1 MWFLEVTMYTIHKLK
16 PDRNFYPL
24 LLPFGFL
31 AVTALIGV
39 VFGLQ
44 AAYLFFGAFF
54 MLYAVYHIL
63 VFSRTRNPGFVV
75 VACFQV
81 SVGLMAFSATAVL
94 RSKAYL
100 PIPMFF
106 MACVLFFLIWTVM
119 LQINKKIKWRGRE
132 ILELAAAPVE
142 EVGNGYTNR
151 PLPVGKTEL
160 SPQQIQEF
168 ARFALRNLIAVP
180 YVGKDKVALVPVRMG
195 TEAPYILGL
204 KSDYTNLTWVAF
216 NFDGNVTV
224 NISHLDYLS
233 YRDALSF
240 GRLCESLGS
249 LFIDFIEMYQR
260 GEGERIIDRMDAL
273 GISIYS

>member
-16 PDRNFYPL
+16 PDRNFYGL
-24 LLPFGFL
+24 LLPFGVL
-31 AVTALIGV
+31 VVAALMGILFQLRG
-39 VFGLQ
+39 
-44 AAYLFFGAFF
+44 AYLFFSAVF
-54 MLYAVYHIL
+54 MLYAVFTVLTFI
-63 VFSRTRNPGFVV
+63 RTKNPGFIV

-81 SVGLMAFSATAVL
+81 SVGLMTLTATAIFS
-94 RSKAYL
+94 SKAYL
-100 PIPMFF
+100 PIPVFF
-106 MACVLFFLIWTVM
+106 AACTLFFLIWTIM
-119 LQINKKIKWRGRE
+119 LQFNKKIKWRGRE

-260 GEGERIIDRMDAL
+260 GEGERVIDRMDAV